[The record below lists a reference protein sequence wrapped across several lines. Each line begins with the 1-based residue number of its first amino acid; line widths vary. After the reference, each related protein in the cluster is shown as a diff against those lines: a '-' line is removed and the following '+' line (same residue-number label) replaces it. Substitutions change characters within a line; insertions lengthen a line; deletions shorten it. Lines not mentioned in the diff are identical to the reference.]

1 MIQKNL
7 FLFWLGDNIP
17 IYVSNVI
24 NTYKNVNPLFNVIF
38 INYSLQ
44 DIQNIF
50 NNIVKNDND
59 ILLKNS
65 IDIILSHDSQYE
77 ECLNKSYMYMLSH
90 QEVFYGK
97 EIRFIQLLS
106 DIYRM
111 KLINHYGGIYVD
123 CDTFP
128 LKQFDEK
135 LLSTINFSV
144 QRHYNNNASNN
155 IANDNYFIGCQKNN
169 ICNDQFKILQ
179 TNNKWWT
186 NVKYLIR
193 KKKFFDN
200 TLSYNDMQKYTD
212 INKDFYIEH
221 YFDGNW
227 KNKNGLIRTQRC
239 FLDSLYKNEY

>member
-17 IYVSNVI
+17 LYINNVI
-24 NTYKNVNPLFNVIF
+24 NVYKNVNPLFNIIF
-38 INYSLQ
+38 IYYSLQ

-50 NNIVKNDND
+50 NNNIKNTND
-59 ILLKNS
+59 KLLKNS
-65 IDIILSHDSQYE
+65 IDIILNHNSHYE
-77 ECLNKSYMYMLSH
+77 NILNKSYMYMLQH

-97 EIRFIQLLS
+97 DIRFIQLLS

-111 KLINHYGGIYVD
+111 QLINYYGGIYVD

-128 LKQFDEK
+128 LKSFDEK
-135 LLSTINFSV
+135 ILSLTSFSV

-155 IANDNYFIGCQKNN
+155 IADDNYFIGCQKNN
-169 ICNDQFKILQ
+169 ININISKLLQ
-179 TNNKWWT
+179 TNDKWWS
-186 NVKYLIR
+186 NIKYVIR

-200 TLSYNDMQKYTD
+200 TLSYNDIQNYTD

-239 FLDSLYKNEY
+239 FLDNLYANK